1 MTIDCC
7 ASGRHHLQ
15 CYKAPQCYS
24 PFIIDI
30 WLSIEH
36 SSDLYHWIKI
46 MSQWINTDGFDDVSQ
61 ATKIHQTSYKSRWR
75 STFES
80 QLSIRAIEHLKLS
93 AVIQISIWPGE
104 RHCAVSQNTHTHTR
118 TAPVICIIQQNLN
131 DRSLFQC
138 VVVLRPSNHS
148 NAVYGVRSPARPYLY
163 IIMFERSSF
172 HPCWLPCAMRPRHS
186 VEYTSFENC
195 SQHYIMPRICD
206 SRRWICAICDQP
218 CKQKLAKRRT
228 TGRAG
233 RIDGAWPWLFK
244 QHAISRFVW
253 FVYRIGDD
261 RGKHVSATRQICRHT
276 DIVQPAQITNMR
288 FAVHTKKQIW
298 KNCEH
303 IYLVVVVV
311 VVEMDDK
318 ILLSVCLVMS
328 TGVFCAMQR
337 KMMRN
342 KKKMNKNAR
351 SVRRWFSKEIER
363 RSGKGGRKC
372 KTIVYRVAESSV
384 VSFTICEWHVTMH
397 RNGVALML
405 HTNVLT

>member
-1 MTIDCC
+1 MNKYRWIWWCLP
-7 ASGRHHLQ
+7 GNQNPPNVLQ
-15 CYKAPQCYS
+15 KQMAQYIREPVVNSCY
-24 PFIIDI
+24 
-30 WLSIEH
+30 W
-36 SSDLYHWIKI
+36 
-46 MSQWINTDGFDDVSQ
+46 
-61 ATKIHQTSYKSRWR
+61 
-75 STFES
+75 TFEA
-80 QLSIRAIEHLKLS
+80 LSSHSDQHLAGREALRCK
-93 AVIQISIWPGE
+93 PK
-104 RHCAVSQNTHTHTR
+104 HTHTHTR

-261 RGKHVSATRQICRHT
+261 RGK
-276 DIVQPAQITNMR
+276 
-288 FAVHTKKQIW
+288 
-298 KNCEH
+298 
-303 IYLVVVVV
+303 
-311 VVEMDDK
+311 
-318 ILLSVCLVMS
+318 
-328 TGVFCAMQR
+328 
-337 KMMRN
+337 
-342 KKKMNKNAR
+342 
-351 SVRRWFSKEIER
+351 
-363 RSGKGGRKC
+363 
-372 KTIVYRVAESSV
+372 
-384 VSFTICEWHVTMH
+384 
-397 RNGVALML
+397 
-405 HTNVLT
+405 